1 MPKGKR
7 SAPSPL
13 QVDIANRV
21 IALIKDGTFAAGQHL
36 TEEGLAEL
44 FGVSRSPVR
53 TALRLLEDRG
63 YAELRQRLGVFVSK
77 RAPNRMVALASR
89 QLTGEHLY
97 RAIISDRANQALADT
112 IAETELYAR
121 YKTTRGQLMRT
132 LLRMARE
139 GLIERRKGNGW
150 SFLPMLD
157 SGKAKQDSY
166 RFRMILECAALRE
179 PGFTID
185 RDELARSR
193 AQHEQFLE
201 LRTTAA
207 NVPEFFEM
215 NTRFH
220 EMLACFSGNQFIL
233 GSIRQQNQLRR
244 FDEYATYARRRV
256 IQPTESCQE
265 HLQIIKA
272 LECDNREWAAALLYN
287 HLNRASKA

>member
-1 MPKGKR
+1 MPRGKTP
-7 SAPSPL
+7 APSPL

-36 TEEGLAEL
+36 TEEGLAEQ

-63 YAELRQRLGVFVSK
+63 YVELRQRLGVFVSK
-77 RAPNRMVALASR
+77 RAPSRMAALASR
-89 QLTGEHLY
+89 QLTEEDLY
-97 RAIISDRANQALADT
+97 RTIISDRANQALADT
-112 IAETELYAR
+112 IAETELLAR
-121 YKTTRGQLMRT
+121 YQTTRGQLMKT
-132 LLRMARE
+132 LLRMAHE

-157 SGKAKQDSY
+157 SGEAKQDSY

-179 PGFTID
+179 PGFTVE
-185 RDELARSR
+185 RDELAKAR
-193 AQHEQFLE
+193 AQHERFLE
-201 LRTTAA
+201 RPTAA

-220 EMLACFSGNQFIL
+220 EMLARFSGNRFIL
-233 GSIRQQNQLRR
+233 GAIRQQNQLRR
-244 FDEYATYARRRV
+244 FEEYATYVRRRE

-272 LECDNREWAAALLYN
+272 LESGDREWAAALLYN
-287 HLNRASKA
+287 HLYRASKA

>member
-1 MPKGKR
+1 MPRGNTPG
-7 SAPSPL
+7 PSPL

-36 TEEGLAEL
+36 TEEGLAEQ

-63 YAELRQRLGVFVSK
+63 YVELRQRLGVFVSK
-77 RAPNRMVALASR
+77 RAPARMAALASR
-89 QLTGEHLY
+89 QLTEEDLY

-112 IAETELYAR
+112 IAETELLAR
-121 YKTTRGQLMRT
+121 YPTSRGQLMKT
-132 LLRMARE
+132 LLRMAHE

-157 SGKAKQDSY
+157 SGEAKQDSY

-179 PGFTID
+179 PGFTAE

-193 AQHEQFLE
+193 AQHERFLE
-201 LRTTAA
+201 LRPTAA
-207 NVPEFFEM
+207 NVREFFEM

-220 EMLACFSGNQFIL
+220 EMLARFSGNRFIL
-233 GSIRQQNQLRR
+233 GAIRQQNQLRR
-244 FDEYATYARRRV
+244 FEEYATYVRRRA

-272 LECDNREWAAALLYN
+272 LESDDREWAAALLYN
-287 HLNRASKA
+287 HLYRASKA